1 MSPEHLLVPENIKN
15 GDMSK
20 RHRGQCKGVCMG
32 TWGSLSNKIYDSNA
46 L

>member
-1 MSPEHLLVPENIKN
+1 MSLEHLLVPENIN

-20 RHRGQCKGVCMG
+20 RHRGQCEGVCMG
-32 TWGSLSNKIYDSNA
+32 KCRNLSNKIYDSNA